1 MNKKI
6 TWLLFILH
14 PSAFILSAEAGAALP
29 EQTRGGLTAR
39 LTVHVADAGPQPG
52 AALVLLTLRV
62 TGGPLLQVEPATL
75 ADPLNAWEAD
85 RNEWCTLIDG
95 RVTWTQS
102 IRLKQVKPGPATLPD
117 VKVRFRDGPS
127 AAWEE
132 AEWVDLLKTARDAP
146 PPELSPSP
154 ATGPS
159 WLPWV
164 GLAVAVLVLTAV
176 VWGLRRRRRSSR
188 KTLPPDQW
196 AMGELRRLEANGL
209 TDRSSA
215 AYHTALSDVVRRYLM
230 ERFDLPAT
238 RRTTAEFLETV
249 ARTGRLSAEQ
259 QALLRDFLE
268 RCDLAKFAPV
278 GASPEEGREAA
289 ALARALVER
298 PAGTAS
304 AQGSS

>member
-1 MNKKI
+1 MC
-6 TWLLFILH
+6 WRHLPFLAVL
-14 PSAFILSAEAGAALP
+14 AAALAGAMLP
-29 EQTRGGLTAR
+29 EQTRGGVTAR

-52 AALVLLTLRV
+52 AALVLLTLQV

-75 ADPLNAWEAD
+75 ADPVNAWEAD
-85 RNEWCTLIDG
+85 RNEWCRLTDG
-95 RVTWTQS
+95 RLTWTQS
-102 IRLKQVKPGPATLPD
+102 IRLKQLKPGAAALPD

-132 AEWVDLLKTARDAP
+132 TEWVDLLKTPRDAP
-146 PPELSPSP
+146 PPELSPAASA
-154 ATGPS
+154 ATS
-159 WLPWV
+159 WLPWA
-164 GLAVAVLVLTAV
+164 GLAAVALTLTAM

-188 KTLPPDQW
+188 KALPPDQW
-196 AMGELRRLEANGL
+196 AMGELRRLESTDL

-215 AYHTALSDVVRRYLM
+215 AYHTALSDVVRRYLT

-249 ARTGRLSAEQ
+249 AETGRLSAEQ

-278 GASPEEGREAA
+278 GASPEEGREAV

-298 PAGTAS
+298 TAGTPS
-304 AQGSS
+304 AQVSS

>member
-6 TWLLFILH
+6 VRLLFLLH
-14 PSAFILSAEAGAALP
+14 PYAFILSAEAGATLP
-29 EQTRGGLTAR
+29 EQTRGSVTAR
-39 LTVHVADAGPQPG
+39 LTVHVAGEGPQPG
-52 AALVLLTLRV
+52 AALVRLTLQV

-75 ADPLNAWEAD
+75 ADPVNAWEAD
-85 RNEWCTLIDG
+85 RNEWCTLTDG
-95 RVTWTQS
+95 RLTWTQS
-102 IRLKQVKPGPATLPD
+102 IRLTQLKPGPAALPD

-132 AEWVDLLKTARDAP
+132 AEWVDLLKTPRDAP
-146 PPELSPSP
+146 PPELSP
-154 ATGPS
+154 ATGAGTP
-159 WLPWV
+159 WLPWA
-164 GLAVAVLVLTAV
+164 GLAVAALALTAV
-176 VWGLRRRRRSSR
+176 VWGLRRRRRSSQ
-188 KTLPPDQW
+188 KALPPEQW
-196 AMGELRRLEANGL
+196 AMGELRRLETTGSTN
-209 TDRSSA
+209 RSSSE
-215 AYHTALSDVVRRYLM
+215 YHTALSDVIRRYLT

-298 PAGTAS
+298 TAGTTS
-304 AQGSS
+304 A

>member
-1 MNKKI
+1 MC
-6 TWLLFILH
+6 WRHLPFLAVLAAA
-14 PSAFILSAEAGAALP
+14 SAGATLP
-29 EQTRGGLTAR
+29 EQTRGGVTAR
-39 LTVHVADAGPQPG
+39 LTLHVAGEGPQPG
-52 AALVLLTLRV
+52 AALVRLTLQV

-85 RNEWCTLIDG
+85 RNEWCTLTDG

-102 IRLKQVKPGPATLPD
+102 IRLTQLKPGPAALPD

-132 AEWVDLLKTARDAP
+132 AEWVDLLKTPREAP
-146 PPELSPSP
+146 PPELSPVAAAS
-154 ATGPS
+154 TS
-159 WLPWV
+159 WLPWAA
-164 GLAVAVLVLTAV
+164 LAAAVLALTAV
-176 VWGLRRRRRSSR
+176 VWGLSRRRLSAQ
-188 KTLPPDQW
+188 KALPPGQW
-196 AMGELRRLEANGL
+196 ALGELRRLESIDL
-209 TDRSSA
+209 TDRSSSE
-215 AYHTALSDVVRRYLM
+215 YHTALSDVVRRYLV

-259 QALLRDFLE
+259 RALLRDFLE

-298 PAGTAS
+298 TAGTTS
-304 AQGSS
+304 A